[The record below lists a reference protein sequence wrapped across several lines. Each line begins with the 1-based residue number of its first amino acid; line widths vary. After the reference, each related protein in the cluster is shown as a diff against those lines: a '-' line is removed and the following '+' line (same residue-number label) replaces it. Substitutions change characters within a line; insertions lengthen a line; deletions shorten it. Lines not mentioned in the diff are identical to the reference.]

1 MVAWIQSFL
10 VGPKF
15 VSVLSATAS
24 VHQHF
29 ADTEPIHAIH
39 SVSWKVGVISPKKVP
54 LHWDEFKTL
63 SDTPHKTSRLHRISS
78 KFQPVE
84 FLHFDNA
91 SPTQVSKPSR
101 IEMDAVGEQSPIGHP
116 TNIQFMNLHCIN
128 CITNLLRSLSIWGSD
143 ARNRSPGTAQLTSSH
158 HPTWQTWIL
167 GIKRTKRKVCHLPQ
181 HTTHYLGGFGSSK
194 KWSKKVGPRNL
205 RSILVKLSRKSSQH
219 MQKTPGSSPCIRQC
233 NSGSQ
238 RLSFQQSCS
247 KDKFPAD
254 SRPLAFPCFSNLL
267 GPNPAELKTLV
278 QPPPWV
284 QSYHTMCFGPRD
296 SAASPKSTTCGM
308 AVQFCNHNLTVHIG
322 IFIALHILHIACCMC
337 CIYIYWLFRFPLFHW
352 CLHKNITHKHR
363 CRCTINSQCTP
374 LPPGVVYDR
383 YQVQ

>member
-10 VGPKF
+10 VGPKLWAF
-15 VSVLSATAS
+15 WAPQ
-24 VHQHF
+24 HQCISTLP
-29 ADTEPIHAIH
+29 DTEPIHAIH

-63 SDTPHKTSRLHRISS
+63 SDTPDKTSRLHRISC

-143 ARNRSPGTAQLTSSH
+143 ARNRSPAAQLTSSH

-181 HTTHYLGGFGSSK
+181 HTTYYLGGFGSSK

-247 KDKFPAD
+247 NDKFPAD

-267 GPNPAELKTLV
+267 GPNPAKLKTLV

-296 SAASPKSTTCGM
+296 SAASPKSTTCGI
-308 AVQFCNHNLTVHIG
+308 AVQCCNHNLTGAYWHIYC
-322 IFIALHILHIACCMC
+322 IAHIAHCLLHMLHIHLD
-337 CIYIYWLFRFPLFHW
+337 FHYSNW
-352 CLHKNITHKHR
+352 CLHKNIIHKHR
-363 CRCTINSQCTP
+363 CTLNSQCTP
-374 LPPGVVYDR
+374 LPPGVIYDR

>member
-167 GIKRTKRKVCHLPQ
+167 GIKRT
-181 HTTHYLGGFGSSK
+181 
-194 KWSKKVGPRNL
+194 
-205 RSILVKLSRKSSQH
+205 
-219 MQKTPGSSPCIRQC
+219 
-233 NSGSQ
+233 
-238 RLSFQQSCS
+238 
-247 KDKFPAD
+247 
-254 SRPLAFPCFSNLL
+254 
-267 GPNPAELKTLV
+267 
-278 QPPPWV
+278 
-284 QSYHTMCFGPRD
+284 
-296 SAASPKSTTCGM
+296 
-308 AVQFCNHNLTVHIG
+308 
-322 IFIALHILHIACCMC
+322 
-337 CIYIYWLFRFPLFHW
+337 
-352 CLHKNITHKHR
+352 
-363 CRCTINSQCTP
+363 
-374 LPPGVVYDR
+374 
-383 YQVQ
+383 